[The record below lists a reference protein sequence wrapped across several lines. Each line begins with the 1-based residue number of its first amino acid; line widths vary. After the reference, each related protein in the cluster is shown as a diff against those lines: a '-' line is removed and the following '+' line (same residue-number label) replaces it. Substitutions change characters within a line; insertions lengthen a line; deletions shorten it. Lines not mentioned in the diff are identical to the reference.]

1 MGARQAVPLTPSES
15 LSFAKLLSGQQL
27 SRLTSL
33 AATLVDSAVSVANKR
48 LTARLTPLDAA
59 HTKNP
64 GGGVPVMVNH
74 PSLQSNSLRLSL
86 CPAVLPC
93 CYTQLERPQGA
104 YLCLKPPRQQPP
116 YRLAPSRTPWARSKF
131 PPTATTAR
139 RPPARSSTSPS
150 ARTSC
155 HPSSFARSASS
166 KKPPRS
172 SIWTSQS
179 SRTKSAASSPA
190 PPTKLSKENSTTT
203 SLSASGKPAAARKPT

>member
-33 AATLVDSAVSVANKR
+33 AA
-48 LTARLTPLDAA
+48 A

-74 PSLQSNSLRLSL
+74 PFLQSNSLRLSL

-116 YRLAPSRTPWARSKF
+116 HRLAPSRTPWARSKF

-139 RPPARSSTSPS
+139 RPPGRSSTSPS

-155 HPSSFARSASS
+155 RPSSSVPSASS
-166 KKPPRS
+166 KKPPPS
-172 SIWTSQS
+172 STRISES
-179 SRTKSAASSPA
+179 SRTKSAASSPG
-190 PPTKLSKENSTTT
+190 PPTK
-203 SLSASGKPAAARKPT
+203 

>member
-74 PSLQSNSLRLSL
+74 PFLQSNSLRLSL

-116 YRLAPSRTPWARSKF
+116 HRLAPSRTP
-131 PPTATTAR
+131 
-139 RPPARSSTSPS
+139 S

-155 HPSSFARSASS
+155 RPSSSVPSASS
-166 KKPPRS
+166 KKPPPS
-172 SIWTSQS
+172 STRISES
-179 SRTKSAASSPA
+179 SRTKSAASSPG
-190 PPTKLSKENSTTT
+190 PPTK
-203 SLSASGKPAAARKPT
+203 